1 VGAVDTP
8 GLFCYLPAL
17 KPEGSHLRAIHFCT
31 LAAFVPRSWGTVEAG
46 G

>member
-1 VGAVDTP
+1 VDTP

-17 KPEGSHLRAIHFCT
+17 KPEGSNLRAIHFCT
-31 LAAFVPRSWGTVEAG
+31 LAAFVPRFWGTVEAG